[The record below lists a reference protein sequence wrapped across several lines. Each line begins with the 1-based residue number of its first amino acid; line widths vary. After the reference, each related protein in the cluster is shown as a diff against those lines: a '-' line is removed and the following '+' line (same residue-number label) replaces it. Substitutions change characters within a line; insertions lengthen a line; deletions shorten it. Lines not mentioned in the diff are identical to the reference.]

1 MKKHICTSKRKNIKA
16 ISFIPIRDLYL
27 SMQDKFA
34 GRNFDAEASRDEIG
48 QSAVE
53 TDRESRVTT
62 NKGIT

>member
-1 MKKHICTSKRKNIKA
+1 MKKYICTSKRKNIKA
-16 ISFIPIRDLYL
+16 ISFIRIRDLYP